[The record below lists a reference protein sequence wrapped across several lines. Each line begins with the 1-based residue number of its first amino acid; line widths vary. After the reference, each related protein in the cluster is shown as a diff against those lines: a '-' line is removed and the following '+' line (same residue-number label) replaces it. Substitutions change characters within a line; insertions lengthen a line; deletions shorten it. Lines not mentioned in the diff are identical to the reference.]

1 MQPQVRKMAVFVHF
15 LCVQSRAPSHRS
27 EVRTT
32 VAPMENSQ
40 GEAASP
46 CEFSIRLMLRCVAR
60 RQEGAQWS
68 DLLKRPPDMS
78 SAQLSSDFRPPV
90 DLG

>member
-1 MQPQVRKMAVFVHF
+1 MAVFVQF
-15 LCVQSRAPSHRS
+15 LQRHSCAPSHGP
-27 EVRTT
+27 EVRAAF
-32 VAPMENSQ
+32 APMENSQ